1 MTEYRDVWDL
11 ESIFAGG
18 SSSTAFQA
26 RLEKL
31 QVEIKELA
39 AKITTWQADVAGLKE
54 ILTMMTKVDQ
64 GLEQLSAFAEAL
76 SSADVTDSQALQLD
90 SQVMALIPEYS
101 QVNKEFQRSLAQ
113 IPATEWGDILADPEL
128 SKVAFVLGEY
138 RRDGANFL
146 SATEENII
154 AQLKLDG
161 QTAWSRHYDVLSGN
175 LKVNYGGKEL
185 SAGQAFNLMMSSK
198 DKEVRDQ
205 LFEKWEAAWGQD
217 EQLYADTLNHIDGAR
232 LTDQKLHGVTDY
244 LKEPREYNR
253 LKQATLD
260 QMWAVVAQNKQP
272 FVEYLKRKAQL
283 LGRQKPVWQDQ
294 EAPVIL
300 GDFEAKHYT
309 FSQAADFIMT
319 NFQKFSPKM
328 AALAKEAFE
337 GQWIEAQD
345 RPGKR
350 AGGYCSSFPENKESR
365 IFMTFG
371 GSVNEVATLAHELG
385 HAFHSS
391 VMWDLPHLNQA
402 YAMNVA
408 ETASTFAEQV
418 VNDAAIASVTSKEEK
433 INLLDQKLQG
443 AVAMFFNIHARY
455 IFERSFYEARQTK
468 TLSPAEISEL
478 MVKAQ
483 KEAFADSLANWHPH
497 FWAAK
502 LHFYIDDV
510 PFYNFPYTFGYLFSQ
525 GIYARAK
532 EVGGN
537 FEDQYIALLR
547 DTGAMTTEELAQK
560 HLGVDLTQA
569 DFWQAGIDTI
579 LEDVKEF
586 MSLTEE
592 YVK

>member
-18 SSSTAFQA
+18 SSSAAFQA

-532 EVGGN
+532 EVGG
-537 FEDQYIALLR
+537 
-547 DTGAMTTEELAQK
+547 
-560 HLGVDLTQA
+560 
-569 DFWQAGIDTI
+569 I
-579 LEDVKEF
+579 LKTNILHF
-586 MSLTEE
+586 
-592 YVK
+592 YVIRGR

>member
-18 SSSTAFQA
+18 SSSAAFQA

>member
-11 ESIFAGG
+11 ESIFVGG
-18 SSSTAFQA
+18 SSSAAFQA

-128 SKVAFVLGEY
+128 SQVAFVLGEY

-468 TLSPAEISEL
+468 TLSPTEISEL

>member
-128 SKVAFVLGEY
+128 SQVAFVLGEY

>member
-1 MTEYRDVWDL
+1 MKEYSEVWDL

-18 SSSTAFQA
+18 SNSAAFQE

-31 QVEIKELA
+31 KVEIKELEE
-39 AKITTWQADVAGLKE
+39 KISTWQADAAGLKE
-54 ILTMMTKVDQ
+54 ILAVMTKVDE
-64 GLEQLSAFAEAL
+64 GLSQLGAFAEAL

-113 IPATEWGDILADPEL
+113 IPDEKWESLLEDSDLK
-128 SKVAFVLGEY
+128 SVAFVLGEF

-146 SATEENII
+146 SAAEENII

-175 LKVNYGGKEL
+175 LKVEHDNKQL
-185 SAGQAFNLMMSSK
+185 SAGQAFNLMMASK
-198 DKEVRDQ
+198 DNEVRDQ
-205 LFEKWEAAWGQD
+205 LFEKWEEAWGKD

-232 LTDQKLHGVTDY
+232 LTDQKLHGNTDY

-253 LKQATLD
+253 LKQETLD
-260 QMWAVVAQNKQP
+260 QMWAVVAKNKQS
-272 FVEYLKRKAQL
+272 FVEYMNRKAQL

-294 EAPVIL
+294 EAPVVL

-309 FSQAADFIMT
+309 FSQAAEFIME
-319 NFQKFSPKM
+319 NFEKFSPKM
-328 AALAKEAFE
+328 AALAKKAFE

-345 RPGKR
+345 RPNKR
-350 AGGYCSSFPENKESR
+350 AGGYCTGFPENQESR

-391 VMWDLPHLNQA
+391 VMWDLPHLNQG

-443 AVAMFFNIHARY
+443 ALAMFFNIHARY

-468 TLSPAEISEL
+468 VLSPKEISDL

-525 GIYARAK
+525 GIYAQAK
-532 EVGGN
+532 KVGGS

-560 HLGVDLTQA
+560 HLGVDLTKA

-586 MSLTEE
+586 MELTEE

>member
-18 SSSTAFQA
+18 SSSAAFQA

-283 LGRQKPVWQDQ
+283 LGVKSLCGKIR
-294 EAPVIL
+294 
-300 GDFEAKHYT
+300 KH
-309 FSQAADFIMT
+309 Q
-319 NFQKFSPKM
+319 
-328 AALAKEAFE
+328 
-337 GQWIEAQD
+337 
-345 RPGKR
+345 
-350 AGGYCSSFPENKESR
+350 
-365 IFMTFG
+365 
-371 GSVNEVATLAHELG
+371 
-385 HAFHSS
+385 
-391 VMWDLPHLNQA
+391 
-402 YAMNVA
+402 
-408 ETASTFAEQV
+408 
-418 VNDAAIASVTSKEEK
+418 
-433 INLLDQKLQG
+433 
-443 AVAMFFNIHARY
+443 
-455 IFERSFYEARQTK
+455 
-468 TLSPAEISEL
+468 
-478 MVKAQ
+478 
-483 KEAFADSLANWHPH
+483 
-497 FWAAK
+497 
-502 LHFYIDDV
+502 
-510 PFYNFPYTFGYLFSQ
+510 
-525 GIYARAK
+525 
-532 EVGGN
+532 
-537 FEDQYIALLR
+537 
-547 DTGAMTTEELAQK
+547 
-560 HLGVDLTQA
+560 
-569 DFWQAGIDTI
+569 
-579 LEDVKEF
+579 
-586 MSLTEE
+586 
-592 YVK
+592 

>member
-1 MTEYRDVWDL
+1 MKEYSDVWDL

-18 SSSTAFQA
+18 SNSAAFQE

-31 QVEIKELA
+31 KVEIKELEE
-39 AKITTWQADVAGLKE
+39 KISTWQADAAGLKE
-54 ILTMMTKVDQ
+54 ILAVMTKVDE
-64 GLEQLSAFAEAL
+64 GLSQLGAFAEAL

-113 IPATEWGDILADPEL
+113 IPDEKWESLLEDADL
-128 SKVAFVLGEY
+128 KQVAFVLGEF

-146 SATEENII
+146 SAAEENII

-161 QTAWSRHYDVLSGN
+161 QTAWSRHYDILSGN
-175 LKVNYGGKEL
+175 LKVEHDNKQL
-185 SAGQAFNLMMSSK
+185 SAGQAFNLMMASK
-198 DKEVRDQ
+198 DNDVRDQ
-205 LFEKWEAAWGQD
+205 LFEKWEKAWGKD

-232 LTDQKLHGVTDY
+232 LTDQKLHGNTDY

-253 LKQATLD
+253 LKQETLD
-260 QMWAVVAQNKQP
+260 QMWAVVAKNKQP
-272 FVEYLKRKAQL
+272 FVEYMNRKAQL

-294 EAPVIL
+294 EAPVVL

-309 FSQAADFIMT
+309 FSQAAEFIME
-319 NFQKFSPKM
+319 NFEKFSPKM
-328 AALAKEAFE
+328 AALAKKAFE

-345 RPGKR
+345 RPNKR
-350 AGGYCSSFPENKESR
+350 AGGYCTGFPENQESR

-391 VMWDLPHLNQA
+391 VMWDLPHLNQG

-443 AVAMFFNIHARY
+443 ALAMFFNIHARY

-468 TLSPAEISEL
+468 VLSPKEISDL

-483 KEAFADSLANWHPH
+483 KEAFVDSLANWHPH

-525 GIYARAK
+525 GIYAQAK
-532 EVGGN
+532 KVGGS

-560 HLGVDLTQA
+560 HLGVDLTKA

-586 MSLTEE
+586 MELTDA

>member
-483 KEAFADSLANWHPH
+483 REAFADSLANWHPH